1 MGDRKSLRGR
11 VQDKA
16 LENSVKSFE
25 VAIIESKD
33 PAKQL
38 NYTTINVERILKGLL
53 RGEKGLKVYVTLY
66 ITLKK
71 KKIEDG
77 EEVFEFKNA
86 YFNSKTFT
94 ITNSD
99 QIIDALDGASEV
111 KRLKIKLLFG
121 YQKVLFGRL
130 N

>member
-1 MGDRKSLRGR
+1 MGDRKSLRER
-11 VQDKA
+11 VKDKA
-16 LENSVKSFE
+16 LKNSVKSFE

-38 NYTTINVERILKGLL
+38 NYNVERILKGLL
-53 RGEKGLKVYVTLY
+53 RGEKGLKVYVTLF

-77 EEVFEFKNA
+77 EVFEFKNA

>member
-1 MGDRKSLRGR
+1 MGDRKSLRER
-11 VQDKA
+11 VKDKA
-16 LENSVKSFE
+16 LKNSVKSFE

-38 NYTTINVERILKGLL
+38 NYNVERILKGLL